1 MSVSRNGKT
10 VLAGFFAATFSGLLY
25 AMIPDGPT
33 TKSWDEA
40 WNDSQ
45 HPAAITSSASGALSG
60 ALAANPIVWEESDS
74 IGLSTDKPG
83 LLLIFR

>member
-1 MSVSRNGKT
+1 ML
-10 VLAGFFAATFSGLLY
+10 LAGFLAATLSGALH

-33 TKSWDEA
+33 TKSWEEA
-40 WNDSQ
+40 WDVSQ
-45 HPAAITSSASGALSG
+45 HPAEIVSSESGSLSG

-83 LLLIFR
+83 LILIFK

>member
-1 MSVSRNGKT
+1 M
-10 VLAGFFAATFSGLLY
+10 VLAGFLAAAFSGALH

-33 TKSWDEA
+33 TKSWEEA

-45 HPAAITSSASGALSG
+45 HPAEIVSSESGALSG
-60 ALAANPIVWEESDS
+60 ALAAKPIVWEESDS

-83 LLLIFR
+83 LLLIVK